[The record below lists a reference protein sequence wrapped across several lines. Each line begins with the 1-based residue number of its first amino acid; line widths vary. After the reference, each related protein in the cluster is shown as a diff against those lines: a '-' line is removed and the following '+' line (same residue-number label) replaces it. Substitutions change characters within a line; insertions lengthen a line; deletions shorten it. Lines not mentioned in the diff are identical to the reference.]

1 VTELRG
7 AAVLLRPVSERDVGQ
22 LRRIRHT
29 PKIQRWWGEGEDDDW
44 PLGDDPDTT
53 LFTVLVDGRVAG
65 LIQYGEIT
73 DPQYR
78 HAGIDLFLDPALH
91 GRGPERD
98 TDGSGWHDGLLM
110 DLLASELT

>member
-1 VTELRG
+1 VGRG
-7 AAVLLRPVSERDVGQ
+7 RG
-22 LRRIRHT
+22 RR
-29 PKIQRWWGEGEDDDW
+29 
-44 PLGDDPDTT
+44 
-53 LFTVLVDGRVAG
+53 

-91 GRGPERD
+91 GRGLGRD
-98 TDGSGWHDGLLM
+98 AVRTLARHLIDDRGWHHGLLM